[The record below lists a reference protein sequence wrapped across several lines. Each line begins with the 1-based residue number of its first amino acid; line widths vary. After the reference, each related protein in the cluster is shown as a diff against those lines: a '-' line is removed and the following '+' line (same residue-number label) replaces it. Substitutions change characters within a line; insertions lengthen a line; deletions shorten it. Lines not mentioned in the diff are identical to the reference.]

1 VSTDH
6 DVMTADLEEER
17 LLAQLKNVTW
27 ENVGKGKLLLTNKRI
42 EFENRSG
49 FFSPPYLEF
58 SVDLSRVSSAEIDE
72 ASYILVLQ
80 WLNESD
86 EPVVSKLRLPRGD
99 AANDL
104 CQSLD
109 NVLESLRYEAGLQEQ
124 RACYQA
130 FLWKTAYHV
139 WVVAGLLVQIVREL
153 TREDWDAVDAS
164 LPEAREAASALAVD
178 GAMDISDLVHTLA
191 EAVASRDAPLV
202 LRKVTAT
209 VKAIGTS
216 LHNEPPPAGE
226 WQELPLQDSPG
237 LNWRDIR
244 YIFLFAGRY
253 KLLSLWQ
260 QLGENKKIEDSLP
273 RLARFSSILAGEIPL
288 ESQPGRASREGEA
301 TSITS
306 SIDVAAQN
314 LENSLKMNAGIA

>member
-1 VSTDH
+1 MSTDH

-17 LLAQLKNVTW
+17 LLAQLKNVTL

-42 EFENRSG
+42 EFENKSG
-49 FFSPPYLEF
+49 FFSPPHLEF
-58 SVDLSRVSSAEIDE
+58 SVDLSRVSSAKVKEP
-72 ASYILVLQ
+72 SNSLVLE
-80 WLNESD
+80 WLNENS
-86 EPVVSKLRLPRGD
+86 ERVVSRLSLPGGD
-99 AANDL
+99 AATNL
-104 CQSLD
+104 CQSLH
-109 NVLESLRYEAGLQEQ
+109 NILKLVGREAELQEQ

-139 WVVAGLLVQIVREL
+139 WVVVSLLVQIVREL

-164 LPEAREAASALAVD
+164 LSEARETANALTVD
-178 GAMDISDLVHTLA
+178 GAVNISDLVHTLA
-191 EAVASRDAPLV
+191 EAVASRDASLV

-209 VKAIGTS
+209 LKAMGTS
-216 LHNEPPPAGE
+216 LHNELPPAGE
-226 WQELPLQDSPG
+226 WEELSQEDSPG

-260 QLGENKKIEDSLP
+260 QSGENKKIEDSLP
-273 RLARFSSILAGEIPL
+273 RLARFSSILADKIPM
-288 ESQPGRASREGEA
+288 ESQPGRSSGEDA
-301 TSITS
+301 PSTIS
-306 SIDVAAQN
+306 SVEVAAQN